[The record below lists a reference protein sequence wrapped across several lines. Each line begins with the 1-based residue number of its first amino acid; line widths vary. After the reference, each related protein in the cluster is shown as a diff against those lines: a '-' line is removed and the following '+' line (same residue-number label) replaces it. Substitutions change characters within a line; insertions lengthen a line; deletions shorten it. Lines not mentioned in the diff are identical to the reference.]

1 MESSVAIASIV
12 FACVFGSALL
22 GMLVHSAVPVDHLN
36 AESKDVVK
44 LAMGL
49 IATMAALVL
58 GLLTASAKGS
68 FDTLDSEIK
77 QGAANIILLD
87 RVLAQYGPET
97 KDTRDLLR
105 QAVVYRL
112 SLTWPDEASR
122 PTQLDTPGTTP
133 TVEGIQARIR
143 ALSPQ
148 NDGQRWLQSKAMTIS
163 GDLAAARWLM
173 FAQVSSAIP
182 LLFLVVLVVWLTVLF
197 ASFGV
202 LAPRN
207 LTVVAALALCAL
219 SVSGSIFLILEMSRP
234 LEGLIKVS
242 SAPLHFALSHLGQ

>member
-1 MESSVAIASIV
+1 M
-12 FACVFGSALL
+12 
-22 GMLVHSAVPVDHLN
+22 
-36 AESKDVVK
+36 
-44 LAMGL
+44 
-49 IATMAALVL
+49 
-58 GLLTASAKGS
+58 
-68 FDTLDSEIK
+68 
-77 QGAANIILLD
+77 
-87 RVLAQYGPET
+87 
-97 KDTRDLLR
+97 
-105 QAVVYRL
+105 
-112 SLTWPDEASR
+112 
-122 PTQLDTPGTTP
+122 
-133 TVEGIQARIR
+133 
-143 ALSPQ
+143 
-148 NDGQRWLQSKAMTIS
+148 IS

>member
-1 MESSVAIASIV
+1 
-12 FACVFGSALL
+12 
-22 GMLVHSAVPVDHLN
+22 MLVRTAVPVDHLN
-36 AESKDVVK
+36 SESKDVVK

-58 GLLTASAKGS
+58 GLLTASAKSS
-68 FDTLDSEIK
+68 FDTLDSEVK

-112 SLTWPDEASR
+112 KVTWPEEASR
-122 PTQLDTPGTTP
+122 PTQLDTPETTP

-197 ASFGV
+197 GSFGV

-207 LTVVAALALCAL
+207 ATVIAALALCAL

-234 LEGLIKVS
+234 LEGLIKVN